1 MRLLGF
7 EFQPSS
13 PPFSHSL
20 DLKLAG
26 YARLNS
32 IKAVVDIAISKRI
45 NVIGVFVTGAIL
57 LDVCYRTTPK
67 EEWWVKSLYVD
78 FL

>member
-32 IKAVVDIAISKRI
+32 TKAVVEIVISKRI
-45 NVIGVFVTGAIL
+45 NAIGVFVIGAIL
-57 LDVCYRTTPK
+57 LDVCYHTTPK
-67 EEWWVKSLYVD
+67 RKGG
-78 FL
+78 